1 MSNVATRILI
11 RSYKFRTANKTLI
24 PLRIFVSRNSSHP
37 LGSHVVPRNLVRQT
51 LYYSEPP
58 KFMIKEGKEIFHSFE
73 IVLAVEFLRSNNGLE
88 EMYVYK
94 MG

>member
-1 MSNVATRILI
+1 M
-11 RSYKFRTANKTLI
+11 
-24 PLRIFVSRNSSHP
+24 
-37 LGSHVVPRNLVRQT
+37 VPRNLVRQT